1 MSTFHRAPA
10 GVFLIMFCA
19 GAAHATPLLDNKPF
33 KPGEIE
39 TVEVTGA
46 RTSIG
51 QPNTVERVNAA
62 KAHQQINAVNSE
74 DLLKYAPSLVVRK
87 RHYGDTQDP
96 VATRTSGVGA
106 SARTLIYVDDI
117 LISSPI
123 GNNNTTASPHFGV
136 IAPEDVSA
144 IDVLYGP
151 FAAEYAGNSIGA
163 VLNIITRMPD
173 QFEIHADALGAVQ
186 DFSQYGTHRSFGTGQ
201 LSAGMGDRDGAFS
214 WRLSA
219 NHLDST
225 GQPLADITL
234 TQPATPSGAGTPVS
248 GAFNGIN
255 RTAMPIAI
263 IGAGGIEHQ
272 IEDTGTLKLA
282 YDFANRAQLSY
293 TVSLFHQS
301 DDAAAQ
307 TYLRDAAGMP
317 VYSGSVNIGGY
328 NYAIGA
334 SSFSNNIYDWKQ
346 THLAQALALRSTSE
360 SDFTWE
366 IVGTDYAYLNDS
378 QRVPTTAMPTAT
390 AGGAG
395 TINRLNGTG
404 WYTFDAKGVW
414 RGWEDQELSFGIHR
428 DAETFQQSKF
438 NTADWL
444 DGGPAS
450 LATHAAGK
458 TATDAIWLQ
467 DIWSLAPDI
476 KATLGGRYEAWRAHD
491 GANFS
496 AAPPLNAQQPVL
508 SHGYFSPKASV
519 AWQPREA
526 WTVSASWG
534 SAYRMPTVTELYQAI
549 TTGPQLT
556 VPNPD
561 LKPEHANS
569 YELAAERADDNGR
582 IRLSLFREDITNAL
596 LSQTAPLLPGSN
608 TLFSFVQNV
617 DRTRVQGAEL
627 VADRNN
633 ILFDGLELSG
643 SLTFADGRTVKDTA
657 FPKAT
662 NKFIPQLPKWRGI
675 IVATYRP
682 DDRLAFT
689 LAARY
694 SARAFGTIDNSDTV
708 SQTFQ
713 GFGAYF
719 VVDARVQYRIDDSWT
734 ASIGI
739 DNLNND
745 KYFLFHPFPQRT
757 FLMEIHY
764 AR

>member
-1 MSTFHRAPA
+1 MSIFHRAHA
-10 GVFLIMFCA
+10 GVLLILFCA
-19 GAAHATPLLDNKPF
+19 GSAYAAPLPDNKPL
-33 KPGEIE
+33 KPGQVE

-51 QPNTVERVNAA
+51 QPNSIERVTAA
-62 KAHQQINAVNSE
+62 KARQQVNAVNPE
-74 DLLKYAPSLVVRK
+74 DLLKYTPSLVVRK

-96 VATRTSGVGA
+96 VATRTSGVGS

-151 FAAEYAGNSIGA
+151 FTAEYAGNSIGA

-173 QFEIHADALGAVQ
+173 HFEVHADALGAVQ
-186 DFSQYGTHRSFGTGQ
+186 DFSQYGTHRNFGTAQ
-201 LSAGMGDRDGAFS
+201 LGVGIGDRDGAFS
-214 WRLSA
+214 WRLST

-225 GQPLADITL
+225 GQPLTDITL
-234 TQPATPSGAGTPVS
+234 TPPATPSGGGTAVS
-248 GAFNGIN
+248 GAFNGLN

-263 IGAGGIEHQ
+263 IGVGGIEHQ
-272 IEDTGTLKLA
+272 IEDTGMLKLA

-293 TVSLFHQS
+293 TASLFHQS
-301 DDAAAQ
+301 DDATAQ
-307 TYLRDAAGMP
+307 TYLRDASGVP

-328 NYAIGA
+328 NYVIGA
-334 SSFSNNIYDWKQ
+334 TSFSNNIYDWKQ
-346 THLAQALALRSTSE
+346 THLAQALALRSTSG
-360 SDFTWE
+360 DNFAWE
-366 IVGTDYAYLNDS
+366 IVGTDYVYLNDS
-378 QRVPTTAMPTAT
+378 QRVPATALPAK

-414 RGWEDQELSFGIHR
+414 QGWEDHELSFGIHR
-428 DAETFQQSKF
+428 DAETFRQSKF
-438 NTADWL
+438 STADWL

-450 LATHAAGK
+450 LAARATGK
-458 TATDAIWLQ
+458 TGTDAIWLQ
-467 DIWSLAPDI
+467 DIWSFAPDF
-476 KATLGGRYEAWRAHD
+476 KATLGGRYEDWRAHD

-496 AAPPLNAQQPVL
+496 AAPPLNVQQPVL

-519 AWQPREA
+519 AWQPQEP
-526 WTVSASWG
+526 WTISASWG

-569 YELAAERADDNGR
+569 YELAAEHAGEDGR
-582 IRLSLFREDITNAL
+582 VRLSFFQEDITHAL

-617 DRTRVQGAEL
+617 DHTRVRGIEF
-627 VADRNN
+627 VADRNDV
-633 ILFDGLELSG
+633 LFDGLELSG
-643 SLTFADGRTVKDTA
+643 SLTFADGRVVKDTVFA
-657 FPKAT
+657 KAT
-662 NKFIPQLPKWRGI
+662 NKFIPQLPKWRAN

-682 DDRLAFT
+682 GDRLAFT
-689 LAARY
+689 LAART

-719 VVDARVQYRIDDSWT
+719 VVDARGQYRVDDHWT

-745 KYFLFHPFPQRT
+745 KYFLYHPFPQRT